1 MHGKRRARIV
11 EIVRNAPI
19 PKDVP
24 RIRVQE
30 RADYARD
37 EDEFR
42 RKEMA
47 GTRRLELLTSTVS
60 KDG

>member
-1 MHGKRRARIV
+1 MRGKRRARIA

-30 RADYARD
+30 GADYARG

-42 RKEMA
+42 QEEMV
-47 GTRRLELLTSTVS
+47 GTRRLELLTSTLPR
-60 KDG
+60 